1 MGKILEIVRAKD
13 WWEYKF
19 PPMLAI
25 AYLILQ
31 NSQFTFLHLL
41 PLILVLMSAITLG
54 AIYVSFL
61 NDATDV
67 AEDARAGKK
76 NRMAA
81 YSTVQQTILVLL
93 PLVAGI
99 GIISEFLNFF
109 SFASLLYS
117 TAYIAFTLYSLPPL
131 RLKERGTAGIVSDAL
146 GSQVFPTLFIAVC
159 MYQYTNQEIR
169 ILPFIFLGVW
179 LLCFGLRGIL
189 WHQLADKEND
199 KASGLLTVVQNMSE
213 AQLVRLGIVIVTLE
227 TIAFTGYIMFNHL
240 YLIFPG
246 LIFYFIYI
254 WMQFKND
261 HIVQILIDPKAKQ
274 YRIFLFEYYQVFLP
288 ISVLIAY
295 VFKNPINITG
305 LLFHCFLFHSNIL
318 RICKDI
324 KKQLEMTIT
333 SIRFQAKNNKA
344 N

>member
-1 MGKILEIVRAKD
+1 MRKILEIVRAKD
-13 WWEYKF
+13 WWEYKL
-19 PPMLAI
+19 PPMLAV
-25 AYLILQ
+25 AYLIIQ
-31 NSQFTFLHLL
+31 NSEFTFLYLL

-81 YSTVQQTILVLL
+81 YTTVQQTILVLL
-93 PLVAGI
+93 PLVAGF
-99 GIISEFLNFF
+99 GFISVFLNFF
-109 SFASLLYS
+109 SYASLLYC
-117 TAYIAFTLYSLPPL
+117 TAYILFTLYSLPPF
-131 RLKERGTAGIVSDAL
+131 RLKERGAAGIVADAL

-159 MYQYTNQEIR
+159 MNQYTNQEIR
-169 ILPFIFLGVW
+169 MVPFAFLGVW
-179 LLCFGLRGIL
+179 LFCFGLRGIL

-199 KASGLLTVVQNMSE
+199 KASGLLTIVQNMSE
-213 AQLVRLGIVIVTLE
+213 VQLVRLGIVIVTLE
-227 TIAFTGYIMFNHL
+227 TIAFAGYILFNHL
-240 YLIFPG
+240 YLIIPG
-246 LIFYFIYI
+246 LIFYFIYT
-254 WMQFKND
+254 WMQCKND
-261 HIVQILIDPKAKQ
+261 HIEQILIDPKTKQ

-288 ISVLIAY
+288 ISVLI
-295 VFKNPINITG
+295 VCIFKNPINITG

-324 KKQLEMTIT
+324 KKLLQMTIT
-333 SIRFQAKNNKA
+333 SIRLQVKDHKA

>member
-1 MGKILEIVRAKD
+1 
-13 WWEYKF
+13 
-19 PPMLAI
+19 
-25 AYLILQ
+25 
-31 NSQFTFLHLL
+31 
-41 PLILVLMSAITLG
+41 
-54 AIYVSFL
+54 
-61 NDATDV
+61 
-67 AEDARAGKK
+67 
-76 NRMAA
+76 
-81 YSTVQQTILVLL
+81 
-93 PLVAGI
+93 
-99 GIISEFLNFF
+99 
-109 SFASLLYS
+109 
-117 TAYIAFTLYSLPPL
+117 
-131 RLKERGTAGIVSDAL
+131 
-146 GSQVFPTLFIAVC
+146 
-159 MYQYTNQEIR
+159 
-169 ILPFIFLGVW
+169 LPFIFLGVW